1 MTRLR
6 HAQLGI
12 AAAQNFTKIAY
23 KAPKSVREFG
33 NYVFTLLMAK
43 RM

>member
-1 MTRLR
+1 MTQLR

-23 KAPKSVREFG
+23 KAPKSVRESG
-33 NYVFTLLMAK
+33 NLLFTLLMTK
-43 RM
+43 HM